1 MNSTGHQH
9 AAPLRYLAA
18 AVVAGAGLVTASA
31 ATAAAAGPGG
41 HPVPRATAGRTAASA
56 ASGQTIHLVAREKQR
71 KFFNNGGFGDEE
83 IFRGILD
90 NASGTTRVGVF
101 AGTLTSV
108 SPNDSVDLATV
119 DLQLPGGQITV
130 QGLADFTQSRIV
142 HAITG
147 GTGAYT
153 GAGGEFSF
161 TSPSPGVLDMTLTVL
176 P

>member
-1 MNSTGHQH
+1 MNSTGHH
-9 AAPLRYLAA
+9 GAARMRYLAA
-18 AVVAGAGLVTASA
+18 AVIAGAGLVTATA
-31 ATAAAAGPGG
+31 ATAAAAGPSG
-41 HPVPRATAGRTAASA
+41 HPVPRATAGGTSASA
-56 ASGQTIHLVAREKQR
+56 ASGRTIHLVAREKQR
-71 KFFNNGGFGDEE
+71 KFFNHGGFGDEE

-90 NASGTTRVGVF
+90 NAAGTTRVGIF

-108 SPNDSVDLATV
+108 SPTDSVDLATV
-119 DLQLPGGQITV
+119 DLQLPGGQLTV
-130 QGLADFTQSRIV
+130 QGFLSGTQSPIV

-161 TSPSPGVLDMTLTVL
+161 TEPSPGVLDMTLTVL